1 MSSQIYANSGS
12 TQSFSKPTLSQ
23 LQKKPII
30 IYDLSIMNNQNE
42 IMSHEINELSMISS
56 SSQGTIQYNL
66 EETNRNTIDTNN
78 NNNNNAAILI
88 RDTYVVTEEKKEE
101 SKEKS
106 LKKRG
111 ACGPLNCRI
120 RKSKELEKN
129 EKPDLNKLDFLYK
142 NELYNINQGTN
153 QIKPS
158 TLYKVSDYLDQN
170 EAGEPD
176 SNPSNSTRYDE
187 TYTKKFENTKPTL
200 QKDKCVIF

>member
-1 MSSQIYANSGS
+1 MSSQIYGNPGS
-12 TQSFSKPTLSQ
+12 TQPFSKPNLSQ
-23 LQKKPII
+23 LPKKPII

-42 IMSHEINELSMISS
+42 IMSHEINELSMVSS
-56 SSQGTIQYNL
+56 SSQGTIQYNI
-66 EETNRNTIDTNN
+66 EETNRNTIETNI
-78 NNNNNAAILI
+78 NNNNAAILI
-88 RDTYVVTEEKKEE
+88 RDNYVVTEEKKEE
-101 SKEKS
+101 SKEKP

-111 ACGPLNCRI
+111 ACGTLNCRI

-129 EKPDLNKLDFLYK
+129 EKPELNKLDFLYK
-142 NELYNINQGTN
+142 NELYNINQGTT

-187 TYTKKFENTKPTL
+187 TYTKKFENAKPTL
-200 QKDKCVIF
+200 QKDKCAIF